1 MPRGHRPLQSENLE
15 ESALYEHRLLWKSC
29 GSWSPDHHRTKQVGM
44 QEAVY
49 VSKQK
54 IANFDGKRAQWPES
68 RRETDLDSARRGTY
82 IKPKVTRSRNRG
94 TGGKVTISARS
105 AQALI
110 GAVPRRR
117 SR

>member
-29 GSWSPDHHRTKQVGM
+29 GSWSPDHHRTEQVGM

-68 RRETDLDSARRGTY
+68 RRETDLDFARRGTY

-94 TGGKVTISARS
+94 TGGKVTIRARS
-105 AQALI
+105 A
-110 GAVPRRR
+110 
-117 SR
+117 

>member
-1 MPRGHRPLQSENLE
+1 MKIWKNLRCTH
-15 ESALYEHRLLWKSC
+15 AAYPGITVAVGQFLVHL
-29 GSWSPDHHRTKQVGM
+29 PDHRRTKQVGM

-68 RRETDLDSARRGTY
+68 RRETDLDFARRGTY

-105 AQALI
+105 A
-110 GAVPRRR
+110 
-117 SR
+117 